1 MPFLVSAYNRAVTAS
16 FPVTVI
22 SDYVCPWCY
31 IVSARVERMEQE
43 WDVDVRWWPFELHPE
58 TPPEGRPVD
67 ELLRRM
73 GRGERY
79 RQHLREYAAAA
90 GLPLVST
97 RWLPNSNLALQL
109 AEFAR
114 DRGRFAAVHAGIFR
128 AYFAEGR
135 NIGDPEVL
143 EEVAA
148 QAGLD
153 VREWRAARLTG
164 EYALRVAEAT
174 RIAREKG
181 FHSTPTMILGNR
193 LLITGAQEYDVYAD
207 ALRRLG
213 ARRKTVD
220 DDGVRASEAHDE

>member
-1 MPFLVSAYNRAVTAS
+1 MAAPL
-16 FPVTVI
+16 PVTVI

-31 IVSARVERMEQE
+31 IVSARVERMERE
-43 WDVDVRWWPFELHPE
+43 WEVEVRWWPFELHPE

-114 DRGRFAAVHAGIFR
+114 DRGRFAAVHAAIFR

-135 NIGDPEVL
+135 NIGEPEVL
-143 EEVAA
+143 DEIALE
-148 QAGLD
+148 AGLD

-164 EYALRVAEAT
+164 EYAARVAEAT

-181 FHSTPTMILGNR
+181 FHSTPTMILDNR
-193 LLITGAQEYDVYAD
+193 LLITGAQDYEVYAD

-213 ARRKTVD
+213 ARPKSTRED
-220 DDGVRASEAHDE
+220 EAAVGEREARDE